1 MKLRTWSL
9 VLAATT
15 LGISCGYDADEYA
28 PEGTNVV
35 AAAQPLIGPDDDLDD
50 FPFWIWPY
58 IRPAKVYFK
67 YLDGQIKAE
76 VAQKAMLAAVE
87 DCACALGSRNASAA
101 EVLAAVDMV
110 FSTQLTAARLAPHAV
125 KGAESFQ
132 ASVAFD
138 DEWRCGNGLFP
149 KWPRPRVVDDLLELQ
164 GGELIK
170 SIRAHV
176 KLDRASAAALEQRVG
191 QHVAEI
197 SEQIG
202 RAN

>member
-1 MKLRTWSL
+1 MKLRTWSW
-9 VLAATT
+9 VLAAATF
-15 LGISCGYDADEYA
+15 GCACSYDAGDYSA
-28 PEGTNVV
+28 DDTNVV
-35 AAAQPLIGPDDDLDD
+35 AAAQPLIGPDDNLDD

-58 IRPAKVYFK
+58 IRPAKIYFK

-87 DCACALGSRNASAA
+87 DCACALGSRKASPA

-132 ASVAFD
+132 ASAAFD

-149 KWPRPRVVDDLLELQ
+149 KWPRPRAIDELLKLQ
-164 GGELIK
+164 GGELINAIK
-170 SIRAHV
+170 AHV
-176 KLDRASAAALEQRVG
+176 KLDRASTAALEKRVD

-197 SEQIG
+197 TEQVG

>member
-1 MKLRTWSL
+1 MKLRTWPALL
-9 VLAATT
+9 VATT
-15 LGISCGYDADEYA
+15 LGFSCGYDAEDYSA
-28 PEGTNVV
+28 DDTNVV
-35 AAAQPLIGPDDDLDD
+35 AAAQPLIGPDDNLDD

-58 IRPAKVYFK
+58 IRPAKIYFK
-67 YLDGQIKAE
+67 YLDGQLKAE

-87 DCACALGSRNASAA
+87 DCACALGSRNASPA
-101 EVLAAVDMV
+101 EVFAAVDMV

-149 KWPRPRVVDDLLELQ
+149 KWPRPRAIDELVKLQ
-164 GGELIK
+164 GGELINA
-170 SIRAHV
+170 IRAHV
-176 KLDRASAAALEQRVG
+176 KLDRASTAALEKRVG

-197 SEQIG
+197 TEQLG